1 MRQKD
6 WITDNYQNIIQWAR
20 NMCKNDQLT
29 EELAHYAIEKLL
41 TNKRYDE
48 ILAKH
53 NLDPEFGHLRGFILA
68 IMRNS
73 WYGKKSEFRRV
84 NANHRADI
92 GSRKRIVTDD
102 KWERLTEHIP
112 NEDYDFEI
120 DFLVEAIEGLMEEM
134 ELSGV
139 EDGLWYRVRLLK
151 MWLDTPN
158 FSELSRI
165 TDIPRTSI
173 SKAVEEAKAYII
185 DELKARKII

>member
-1 MRQKD
+1 MQKD
-6 WITDNYQNIIQWAR
+6 WITLNYDNIIQWSR
-20 NMCKNDQLT
+20 NMCKNDALY

-41 TNKRYDE
+41 TNHRYSE

-53 NLDPEFGHLRGFILA
+53 NAAPKYGHLRGFILA

-92 GSRKRIVTDD
+92 GSRKRVVTDA
-102 KWERLTEHIP
+102 KWERITEALP
-112 NEDYDFEI
+112 NEDYDHET

-134 ELSGV
+134 ELDQ
-139 EDGLWYRVRLLK
+139 EGLWYRVRLLK
-151 MWLDTPN
+151 LWLETPN
-158 FSELSRI
+158 FSELARV

-185 DELKARKII
+185 EELKQRNII

>member
-6 WITDNYQNIIQWAR
+6 WVTQNYDNIIQWSR
-20 NMCKNDQLT
+20 NMCKNDALY

-41 TNKRYDE
+41 INHRYDE

-53 NLDPEFGHLRGFILA
+53 NLDPDYGHLRGFILA

-92 GSRKRIVTDD
+92 GSRKRVVTDD
-102 KWERLTEHIP
+102 KWERLTEDIP
-112 NEDYDFEI
+112 NEEYDFEI
-120 DFLVEAIEGLMEEM
+120 DFLVEAIEGLIEEM
-134 ELSGV
+134 ELDQ
-139 EDGLWYRVRLLK
+139 EGLWYRARLLK
-151 MWLDTPN
+151 LWLATPN

-165 TDIPRTSI
+165 TGIPRTSI
-173 SKAVEEAKAYII
+173 SKAVDEAKTYII
-185 DELKARKII
+185 EELKIRKII